1 MMQRRRSLTC
11 RERIRSACAVLVFF
25 FALIA
30 VTPLVLFL
38 VVTSWGRATS
48 YVVERI
54 APPIAILV
62 FRTAGIRFHIRQ
74 HGDTQSGPAVF
85 IFNHSSTVDVLSVLA
100 LGLPRARFVV
110 KWEMQYNPIFL
121 ILGRVTGQVFVRRER
136 SEKAV
141 ETLQRAY
148 SRIRR
153 NGLSLV
159 MAPEGTRK
167 HPGAIG
173 PFKKGP
179 FRTAMDMGYPV
190 VPIWFEGNWELAS
203 RGSLQV
209 RPGDC
214 VAHIHPPIDTSSWT
228 LDELDEHIAAVRA
241 MYLEWEGVTDE
252 AEGATSSP
260 QSHAAGPR
268 REPRP

>member
-1 MMQRRRSLTC
+1 MTHEMRSLTF

-25 FALIA
+25 LALIA
-30 VTPLVLFL
+30 VTPVVLLLVIA
-38 VVTSWGRATS
+38 SWGRATN

-54 APPIAILV
+54 APAIALLV

-74 HGDTQSGPAVF
+74 YGDTENGPAVF
-85 IFNHSSTVDVLSVLA
+85 IFNHGSTVDALCVLA

-110 KWEMQYNPIFL
+110 KWELQYNPIFL
-121 ILGRVTGQVFVRRER
+121 VLGRLTGQIFVRRQR

-141 ETLQRAY
+141 ETLQRAC

-153 NGLSLV
+153 KGLSLV

-167 HPGAIG
+167 HPGAVG

-179 FRTAMDMGYPV
+179 FRTAMDLGYPV
-190 VPIWFEGNWELAS
+190 VPIWFEGNRELAS

-209 RPGDC
+209 RSGRC
-214 VAHIHPPIDTSSWT
+214 VAHVHPPIDTSSWS
-228 LDELDEHIAAVRA
+228 LDHLDAHIEAVRA
-241 MYLEWEGVTDE
+241 RYLEWEGVTDQPFHHPPMPPD
-252 AEGATSSP
+252 T
-260 QSHAAGPR
+260 HR
-268 REPRP
+268 